1 MKSFTELLSEIA
13 MNDGSGDD
21 NDGSGDDI
29 DTFIHNTIMS
39 HPNASMLSSDQ
50 IEKLK
55 SEGKLFNGLG
65 HNRNVIEQTLHR
77 RIEEQFK

>member
-21 NDGSGDDI
+21 I
-29 DTFIHNTIMS
+29 DTFIHKAIMS

-50 IEKLK
+50 IEALK
-55 SEGKLFNGLG
+55 SEGKLFHGLG

-77 RIEEQFK
+77 RIGAQFK